1 MIKAKKEVEGKRKK
15 SKKVKPEKGRSA
27 TSLDIMLIIL
37 EVQIRFTIVAAVH
50 KKLRLSLW
58 TKINTNE
65 NLTREKQVI

>member
-50 KKLRLSLW
+50 KKLRLSL
-58 TKINTNE
+58 
-65 NLTREKQVI
+65 